1 MKTKLFLALAIILS
15 SSLGALAQNNKLLV
29 DNIDKSG
36 TRFIGTY
43 YNYITKGFTDTT
55 PIGFSI
61 MAESS
66 SAETK
71 YYLSV
76 KMNNVTFPKD
86 GILLIKTSKGEIIE
100 LSQISEKH
108 TTKDTHYI
116 PNHGFI
122 ETGTGLYQV
131 DENILNLIHKDGIS
145 KIRIQT
151 SSGLIDRE
159 YKTKNTEKYKK
170 DFDAM
175 YTLIKETLSQK
186 KDIYSD
192 F

>member
-36 TRFIGTY
+36 TRCIGTY

-76 KMNNVTFPKD
+76 KMNNATFPKD

-108 TTKDTHYI
+108 KTKDTHYI

>member
-1 MKTKLFLALAIILS
+1 MKSKLLLALIISLS
-15 SSLGALAQNNKLLV
+15 TSLSALAQNDKLLI

-36 TRFIGTY
+36 TRCVGTY

-61 MAESS
+61 RAESS
-66 SAETK
+66 STK
-71 YYLSV
+71 TSYYLSV

-86 GILLIKTSKGEIIE
+86 GVLLIKTSKGEIIE
-100 LSQISEKH
+100 LSQMNEKH
-108 TTKDTHYI
+108 NTKDTHYI

-131 DENILNLIHKDGIS
+131 DENILNIIHKDGIS

-159 YKTKNTEKYKK
+159 YKAKHTEKYKK

-175 YTLIKETLSQK
+175 YSLIKETLSQK
-186 KDIYSD
+186 KDIYND